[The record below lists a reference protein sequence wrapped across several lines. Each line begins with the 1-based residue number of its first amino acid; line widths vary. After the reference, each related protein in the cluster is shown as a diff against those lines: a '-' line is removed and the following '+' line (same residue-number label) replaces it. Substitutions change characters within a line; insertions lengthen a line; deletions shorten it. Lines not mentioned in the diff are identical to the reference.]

1 MPLYEYVCADCGQP
15 FEKMMRFSEMNQ
27 QPNCPTCSGTN
38 TKKQISLFASS
49 VSSSASLASAGGSAS
64 CGTGGGGR
72 FR

>member
-1 MPLYEYVCADCGQP
+1 MPLYEYVCVDCGQP

-27 QPNCPTCSGTN
+27 VPSCPTCSSSN

-49 VSSSASLASAGGSAS
+49 AGTNSLASGGSS
-64 CGTGGGGR
+64 CGSNPNSR